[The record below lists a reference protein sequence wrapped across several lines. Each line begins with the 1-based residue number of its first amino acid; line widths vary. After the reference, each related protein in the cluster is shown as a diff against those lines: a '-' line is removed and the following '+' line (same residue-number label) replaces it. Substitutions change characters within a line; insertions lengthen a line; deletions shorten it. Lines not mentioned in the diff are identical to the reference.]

1 VSFHTERLT
10 PTLRCHRW
18 DDKIIRPFFAFLDSS
33 YYLCPHNQNKD
44 IDMATYTITLNE
56 RTTSGKA
63 IKKSAMRHLC
73 SKLLLTALI
82 SMLCATSFAHDIAVA
97 NAGKTIYYTFT
108 NNNTEL
114 AVSYQGSSYN
124 EFSDEYSG
132 NVVIPKTVTYNG
144 KTYNVTSI
152 GEYAFFDCSNL
163 TSITIP
169 NSVTSIGQCA
179 FSRSGLTS
187 VEIPNSVTNISGYA
201 FQSCSSLTSITI
213 GNSVTNIGAQAFN
226 ACPVLSSV
234 HISDLAAWC
243 NISFVDANAANPLYY
258 AQHLYLNG
266 EEVKDLV
273 IPNSVTSIGKYA
285 FQGCSGLTSV
295 TIPNSVTSINQSA
308 FASCSSLTS
317 VTIPNS
323 VTNIY
328 TSAFR
333 NCSGLTSVTIPN
345 SVTSI
350 GSSVFYNCSSLTS
363 VTIPNSVTS
372 IGGSAFYNC
381 SSLTSVTIPTSV
393 TSIGSS
399 AFYNCSS
406 LTSVTIPNSVTSI
419 GTYSFGNCSGLTSV
433 TIPNSVTIL
442 AGAAFYNCSSL
453 TSVTI
458 PKSVTGI
465 GGDTFRSCSNLTSVK
480 VERENPLTIRN
491 NTFTNRANATLYVP
505 IGSKSAYQ
513 AADYWKDFK
522 EIVEYDPEIILYETS
537 VDDPASYPVTM
548 DVKVQRTIKG
558 GEWSTIC
565 LPFAMTGEQVSEAF
579 GSVEL
584 ADFSDYQA
592 TKKGDK
598 TISIMINF
606 APVDAADGMEA
617 NHPYLIKT
625 ADDIDEF
632 TASEVMLV
640 PDEENAQTAFTTEED
655 GQTVSKGYMKGIYHA
670 QTVVPADNLFVS
682 ANKFYYSTG
691 KTKMMAYRAYFYLA
705 DRLDRNESASA
716 KISFMFNESST
727 NRIEDVEVR
736 PAASSA
742 IFDIQGR
749 KVADSADGL
758 QGLPKGIYII
768 NGKKVVR

>member
-1 VSFHTERLT
+1 
-10 PTLRCHRW
+10 
-18 DDKIIRPFFAFLDSS
+18 
-33 YYLCPHNQNKD
+33 
-44 IDMATYTITLNE
+44 MATYTITLNE

>member
-1 VSFHTERLT
+1 
-10 PTLRCHRW
+10 
-18 DDKIIRPFFAFLDSS
+18 
-33 YYLCPHNQNKD
+33 
-44 IDMATYTITLNE
+44 MATYTITLNE

-63 IKKSAMRHLC
+63 IKKTTMRHLC

-82 SMLCATSFAHDIAVA
+82 SMLCATSFAHDIEVA
-97 NAGKTIYYTFT
+97 NSGKTIYYNYF

-114 AVSYQGSSYN
+114 EVTFRGSSFDEYA
-124 EFSDEYSG
+124 DEYSG
-132 NVVIPKTVTYNG
+132 DVVIPQTVTYNG

-152 GEYAFFDCSNL
+152 GEYAFYDCSNL

-169 NSVTSIGQCA
+169 NSVTSIGNVA
-179 FSRSGLTS
+179 FSRCSGLTS
-187 VEIPNSVTNISGYA
+187 VEIPNSVTSIGGYA
-201 FQSCSSLTSITI
+201 FQVCSNLTSITI
-213 GNSVTNIGAQAFN
+213 PNSVTRIGAQAFN
-226 ACPVLSSV
+226 ACPMLSSV

-273 IPNSVTSIGKYA
+273 IPEGVTTIKTMA
-285 FQGCSGLTSV
+285 FYRFRGLS
-295 TIPNSVTSINQSA
+295 
-308 FASCSSLTS
+308 
-317 VTIPNS
+317 
-323 VTNIY
+323 
-328 TSAFR
+328 
-333 NCSGLTSVTIPN
+333 SVTIPN

-350 GSSVFYNCSSLTS
+350 GQSAFYGCSNLTS
-363 VTIPNSVTS
+363 VTIGNSVTV
-372 IGGSAFYNC
+372 IGQSAFYRC
-381 SSLTSVTIPTSV
+381 SGLTSVTI
-393 TSIGSS
+393 G
-399 AFYNCSS
+399 
-406 LTSVTIPNSVTSI
+406 NSVTTI
-419 GTYSFGNCSGLTSV
+419 GIYTFGDCSGLTSV

-458 PKSVTGI
+458 PNSVTSI

-480 VERENPLTIRN
+480 VERENPLAIRS

-513 AADYWKDFK
+513 AADYWKEFK
-522 EIVEYDPEIILYETS
+522 EIVEYAPVITLYETS

-548 DVKVQRTIKG
+548 DVKVLRTIKG

-584 ADFSDYQA
+584 ADFSDYQVG
-592 TKKGDK
+592 KSGEK

-606 APVDAADGMEA
+606 TPVSAADGMEA
-617 NHPYLIKT
+617 NHPYLIRT
-625 ADDIDEF
+625 ADDIDKF
-632 TASEVMLV
+632 TVSEVMLV
-640 PDEENAQTAFTTEED
+640 PDEENAQKVFSVTED

>member
-1 VSFHTERLT
+1 
-10 PTLRCHRW
+10 
-18 DDKIIRPFFAFLDSS
+18 
-33 YYLCPHNQNKD
+33 
-44 IDMATYTITLNE
+44 MATYTITLNE

-82 SMLCATSFAHDIAVA
+82 SMLCATSFAHDIEVA
-97 NAGKTIYYTFT
+97 NSGKTIYYNYF

-114 AVSYQGSSYN
+114 EVTFRGSSFDEYA
-124 EFSDEYSG
+124 DEYSG
-132 NVVIPKTVTYNG
+132 DVVIPQTVTYNG

-169 NSVTSIGQCA
+169 NSVTSIGQSA

-187 VEIPNSVTNISGYA
+187 VEIPNSVTSIVKYA
-201 FQSCSSLTSITI
+201 FQGCSGLTSVTI

-226 ACPVLSSV
+226 ACPMLSSV

-273 IPNSVTSIGKYA
+273 IPEGVTTIKTMA
-285 FQGCSGLTSV
+285 FYRFRGLS
-295 TIPNSVTSINQSA
+295 
-308 FASCSSLTS
+308 
-317 VTIPNS
+317 
-323 VTNIY
+323 
-328 TSAFR
+328 
-333 NCSGLTSVTIPN
+333 SVTIPN

-350 GSSVFYNCSSLTS
+350 GQSAFYGCSNLTS
-363 VTIPNSVTS
+363 VTIGNSVTV
-372 IGGSAFYNC
+372 IGQSAFYRC
-381 SSLTSVTIPTSV
+381 SGLTSVTI
-393 TSIGSS
+393 G
-399 AFYNCSS
+399 
-406 LTSVTIPNSVTSI
+406 NSVTTI
-419 GTYSFGNCSGLTSV
+419 GIYTFGDCSGLTSV

-458 PKSVTGI
+458 PYSVTSI

-480 VERENPLTIRN
+480 VERENPLTIRD

-513 AADYWKDFK
+513 AADYWKEFK
-522 EIVEYDPEIILYETS
+522 EIVEYAPVILLDETS

-548 DVKVQRTIKG
+548 DVKVLRTIKG

-565 LPFAMTGEQVSEAF
+565 LPFAMTGEQVSAAF
-579 GSVEL
+579 SSVEL
-584 ADFSDYQA
+584 ADFSDYQVG
-592 TKKGDK
+592 KSGDK

-606 APVDAADGMEA
+606 TPVSAADGMEA
-617 NHPYLIKT
+617 NHPYLIRT

-632 TASEVMLV
+632 TVSEVMLV

-655 GQTVSKGYMKGIYHA
+655 GQTVSKGYMKGTYHA

-705 DRLDRNESASA
+705 DRLDRNESAAA
-716 KISFMFNESST
+716 KISFIFNESST
-727 NRIEDVEVR
+727 DRIEGVKVR

-758 QGLPKGIYII
+758 QGLPKGIYIV

>member
-1 VSFHTERLT
+1 
-10 PTLRCHRW
+10 
-18 DDKIIRPFFAFLDSS
+18 
-33 YYLCPHNQNKD
+33 
-44 IDMATYTITLNE
+44 MATYTITLNE

-363 VTIPNSVTS
+363 VTIPN
-372 IGGSAFYNC
+372 
-381 SSLTSVTIPTSV
+381 SV

-727 NRIEDVEVR
+727 DRIEDVEVR

>member
-1 VSFHTERLT
+1 
-10 PTLRCHRW
+10 
-18 DDKIIRPFFAFLDSS
+18 
-33 YYLCPHNQNKD
+33 
-44 IDMATYTITLNE
+44 
-56 RTTSGKA
+56 
-63 IKKSAMRHLC
+63 MRHLK
-73 SKLLLTALI
+73 SRLLLTALI
-82 SMLCATSFAHDIAVA
+82 SMVCATSFAHDIAVA
-97 NAGKTIYYTFT
+97 NSDGVTIYYNFT

-114 AVSYQGSSYN
+114 AVTYQGSSYE

-132 NVVIPKTVTYNG
+132 NVVIPESVTYNG
-144 KTYNVTSI
+144 NTY
-152 GEYAFFDCSNL
+152 
-163 TSITIP
+163 
-169 NSVTSIGQCA
+169 SVTSIGQSA
-179 FSRSGLTS
+179 FCL
-187 VEIPNSVTNISGYA
+187 
-201 FQSCSSLTSITI
+201 CS
-213 GNSVTNIGAQAFN
+213 N
-226 ACPVLSSV
+226 
-234 HISDLAAWC
+234 
-243 NISFVDANAANPLYY
+243 
-258 AQHLYLNG
+258 
-266 EEVKDLV
+266 
-273 IPNSVTSIGKYA
+273 
-285 FQGCSGLTSV
+285 LTSV
-295 TIPNSVTSINQSA
+295 TIPNSVTSFGQDA
-308 FASCSSLTS
+308 FFGCSGLTS
-317 VTIPNS
+317 FIIPNSVTTIGIAAFTKCSGLVSITIPNS
-323 VTNIY
+323 VTSIKPH
-328 TSAFR
+328 TFR
-333 NCSGLTSVTIPN
+333 GCSNLTSVTIPN

-350 GSSVFYNCSSLTS
+350 GSYAFQYCSSLTSVTIPNSVREIGQQTFQDCSSLTSITIPNSVKTIGERTFAGCSSLTSVTIGNSLKTISNYAFQDCSSLTSVTIGNSVTSIGGSAFRNCSSLTSVTIPNSVTSIGGSAFYNCSSLTS

-381 SSLTSVTIPTSV
+381 SSLTSVTIP
-393 TSIGSS
+393 
-399 AFYNCSS
+399 
-406 LTSVTIPNSVTSI
+406 NSVTTI
-419 GTYSFGNCSGLTSV
+419 DTYSFGNCSGLTSV
-433 TIPNSVTIL
+433 TIPNSVKML

-458 PKSVTGI
+458 PNSVTGI

-480 VERENPLTIRN
+480 LERENPLTIGN
-491 NTFTNRANATLYVP
+491 NTFTNRTNATLYVP

-513 AADYWKDFK
+513 AADYWTDFK
-522 EIVEYDPEIILYETS
+522 EIVEYDPIITLDETS

-565 LPFAMTGEQVSEAF
+565 LPFAMTGEQVAEAL
-579 GSVEL
+579 GIVEL

-606 APVDAADGMEA
+606 TPVSAADGMEA
-617 NHPYLIKT
+617 NHPYLIRT

-632 TASEVMLV
+632 TVSEVMLV
-640 PDEENAQTAFTTEED
+640 PDEENAQKVFSVTED

-705 DRLDRNESASA
+705 DRLDRNESAAA

-727 NRIEDVEVR
+727 DRIEDVEVR

-749 KVADSADGL
+749 KVADGADGL
-758 QGLPKGIYII
+758 QGLPKGIYIV

>member
-1 VSFHTERLT
+1 
-10 PTLRCHRW
+10 
-18 DDKIIRPFFAFLDSS
+18 
-33 YYLCPHNQNKD
+33 
-44 IDMATYTITLNE
+44 MATYTITLNE

-381 SSLTSVTIPTSV
+381 SSLTSVTIPNSV

-727 NRIEDVEVR
+727 DRIEDVEVR

>member
-1 VSFHTERLT
+1 
-10 PTLRCHRW
+10 
-18 DDKIIRPFFAFLDSS
+18 
-33 YYLCPHNQNKD
+33 
-44 IDMATYTITLNE
+44 
-56 RTTSGKA
+56 
-63 IKKSAMRHLC
+63 
-73 SKLLLTALI
+73 
-82 SMLCATSFAHDIAVA
+82 MLCATSFAHDIAVA

-381 SSLTSVTIPTSV
+381 SSLTSVTIPNSV

-727 NRIEDVEVR
+727 DRIEDVEVR

>member
-1 VSFHTERLT
+1 MV
-10 PTLRCHRW
+10 
-18 DDKIIRPFFAFLDSS
+18 
-33 YYLCPHNQNKD
+33 
-44 IDMATYTITLNE
+44 
-56 RTTSGKA
+56 
-63 IKKSAMRHLC
+63 
-73 SKLLLTALI
+73 
-82 SMLCATSFAHDIAVA
+82 CATSFAHDIAVA
-97 NAGKTIYYTFT
+97 NSDGVTIYYNFT

-114 AVSYQGSSYN
+114 AVTYQGSSSTDY
-124 EFSDEYSG
+124 SDEYSG

-144 KTYNVTSI
+144 NTY
-152 GEYAFFDCSNL
+152 
-163 TSITIP
+163 
-169 NSVTSIGQCA
+169 SVTGIG
-179 FSRSGLTS
+179 
-187 VEIPNSVTNISGYA
+187 
-201 FQSCSSLTSITI
+201 
-213 GNSVTNIGAQAFN
+213 GAAFN
-226 ACPVLSSV
+226 
-234 HISDLAAWC
+234 
-243 NISFVDANAANPLYY
+243 
-258 AQHLYLNG
+258 
-266 EEVKDLV
+266 
-273 IPNSVTSIGKYA
+273 
-285 FQGCSGLTSV
+285 GCSGLTSV
-295 TIPNSVTSINQSA
+295 TIPNSVTNIGNIAFQGCSGLTSITIPNSVTEEIGFNA
-308 FASCSSLTS
+308 FYKCTGLTTVKVENVSPTITSGNTFSNRANATLYVPAGSKEAYEKATHWKDFKEIVEYINFADENVKAICVQNWDTNGDGELSPDEAAAVTSLGTVFKNNEAITSFDELQYFTGLTSIGDYAFQNCSGLTSVTIGNSVTSIGSRVFQYCSSLTS

-323 VTNIY
+323 VTSIGDQTFEGCSSLTSVTIGNSVTSIGQ
-328 TSAFR
+328 SAFYG
-333 NCSGLTSVTIPN
+333 CSGLTSVTIGN
-345 SVTSI
+345 SVKTI
-350 GSSVFYNCSSLTS
+350 GGSAFRNCSSLTS

-372 IGGSAFYNC
+372 IGSQAFRDC
-381 SSLTSVTIPTSV
+381 DVLS
-393 TSIGSS
+393 
-399 AFYNCSS
+399 
-406 LTSVTIPNSVTSI
+406 SVTIPNSVTSI
-419 GTYSFGNCSGLTSV
+419 GGSAFFSCDYLKSV
-433 TIPNSVTIL
+433 TIPNSVTSI
-442 AGAAFYNCSSL
+442 GNQAFQICN
-453 TSVTI
+453 
-458 PKSVTGI
+458 
-465 GGDTFRSCSNLTSVK
+465 RLTSVK
-480 VERENPLTIRN
+480 VSWENPLSISAIFAGS
-491 NTFTNRANATLYVP
+491 NTNATLYVP

-513 AADYWKDFK
+513 AADNWKEFK
-522 EIVEYDPEIILYETS
+522 EIVEYAPVILLDETS
-537 VDDPASYPVTM
+537 VDVPPSYPVPM

-565 LPFAMTGEQVSEAF
+565 LPFAMTGEQVAEAL

-584 ADFSDYQA
+584 ADFSDYQV

-617 NHPYLIKT
+617 NHPYLIRT
-625 ADDIDEF
+625 SGDISDF
-632 TASEVMLV
+632 TVTNVILA

>member
-1 VSFHTERLT
+1 
-10 PTLRCHRW
+10 
-18 DDKIIRPFFAFLDSS
+18 
-33 YYLCPHNQNKD
+33 
-44 IDMATYTITLNE
+44 MATYTITLNE

-82 SMLCATSFAHDIAVA
+82 SMLCATSFAHDIEVA
-97 NAGKTIYYTFT
+97 NSDGVKIYYNYNSKLSGLTVTFRGDQCT
-108 NNNTEL
+108 D
-114 AVSYQGSSYN
+114 YWY
-124 EFSDEYSG
+124 EYSG
-132 NVVIPKTVTYNG
+132 NVVIP
-144 KTYNVTSI
+144 
-152 GEYAFFDCSNL
+152 E
-163 TSITIP
+163 
-169 NSVTSIGQCA
+169 SVTH
-179 FSRSGLTS
+179 
-187 VEIPNSVTNISGYA
+187 N
-201 FQSCSSLTSITI
+201 
-213 GNSVTNIGAQAFN
+213 GNTYI
-226 ACPVLSSV
+226 
-234 HISDLAAWC
+234 
-243 NISFVDANAANPLYY
+243 
-258 AQHLYLNG
+258 
-266 EEVKDLV
+266 VKG
-273 IPNSVTSIGKYA
+273 IGKEA
-285 FQGCSGLTSV
+285 FWGCSGLTSV
-295 TIPNSVTSINQSA
+295 TIPESVTSIGQSA
-308 FASCSSLTS
+308 FSSCSSLTS
-317 VTIPNS
+317 VTIPNGVTSIEQSAFSGCSSLTTVTIPNS
-323 VTNIY
+323 VTSISQY
-328 TSAFR
+328 AFN

-345 SVTSI
+345 SVTTI
-350 GSSVFYNCSSLTS
+350 GERTFYNCSSLTS
-363 VTIPNSVTS
+363 VTIGNSVTS
-372 IGGSAFYNC
+372 IGQYAFNGCSSLTSVIIPNSVTTIGERTFYNC
-381 SSLTSVTIPTSV
+381 SSLT
-393 TSIGSS
+393 
-399 AFYNCSS
+399 N
-406 LTSVTIPNSVTSI
+406 VTIPNSVTSI
-419 GTYSFGNCSGLTSV
+419 GS
-433 TIPNSVTIL
+433 
-442 AGAAFYNCSSL
+442 AAFYNCS
-453 TSVTI
+453 
-458 PKSVTGI
+458 
-465 GGDTFRSCSNLTSVK
+465 NLTAVK
-480 VERENPLTIRN
+480 VGMENPVSITSG
-491 NTFTNRANATLYVP
+491 TFSNRTNAILYVP
-505 IGSKSAYQ
+505 RGSKEAYE
-513 AADYWKDFK
+513 AANYWKEFK
-522 EIVEYDPEIILYETS
+522 EIVEYAPVILLDETS

-558 GEWSTIC
+558 GEWNTIC
-565 LPFAMTGEQVSEAF
+565 LPFAMTGEQAAEAL

-584 ADFSDYQA
+584 ADFIDYQA

-606 APVDAADGMEA
+606 TPVSAADGMEA

-632 TASEVMLV
+632 TVSEVMLV

>member
-1 VSFHTERLT
+1 
-10 PTLRCHRW
+10 
-18 DDKIIRPFFAFLDSS
+18 
-33 YYLCPHNQNKD
+33 
-44 IDMATYTITLNE
+44 MATYTITLNE

-82 SMLCATSFAHDIAVA
+82 SMLCATSFAHDIEVA
-97 NAGKTIYYTFT
+97 NSDGVKIYYNYNSKLSGLTVTFRGDQCT
-108 NNNTEL
+108 D
-114 AVSYQGSSYN
+114 YWY
-124 EFSDEYSG
+124 EYSG
-132 NVVIPKTVTYNG
+132 NVVIP
-144 KTYNVTSI
+144 
-152 GEYAFFDCSNL
+152 E
-163 TSITIP
+163 
-169 NSVTSIGQCA
+169 SVTH
-179 FSRSGLTS
+179 
-187 VEIPNSVTNISGYA
+187 N
-201 FQSCSSLTSITI
+201 
-213 GNSVTNIGAQAFN
+213 GNTYI
-226 ACPVLSSV
+226 
-234 HISDLAAWC
+234 
-243 NISFVDANAANPLYY
+243 
-258 AQHLYLNG
+258 
-266 EEVKDLV
+266 VKG
-273 IPNSVTSIGKYA
+273 IGKEA
-285 FQGCSGLTSV
+285 FWGCSGLTSV
-295 TIPNSVTSINQSA
+295 TIPESVTSIGQSA
-308 FASCSSLTS
+308 FSSCSSLTS
-317 VTIPNS
+317 VTIPNGVTSIEQSAFSGCSSLTTVTIPNS
-323 VTNIY
+323 VTSISQY
-328 TSAFR
+328 AFN

-345 SVTSI
+345 SVTTI
-350 GSSVFYNCSSLTS
+350 GERTFYNCSSLTS
-363 VTIPNSVTS
+363 VTIGNSVTTIGQYAFNGCSSLTSVRISDLAAWCSINFGDVTANPLNYAHHLYMNGKEVKDLIIPEGVTSIADYAFYNCSGLTTVTIPSSVTTIGSSAFYGCSGLTSVNISDLAAWCNVSFSNSDSNPLGYAHHLYLNGEEVTDLIIPESVSSIGQYAFYGCSGLTNLTIPNSVTS
-372 IGGSAFYNC
+372 IGNRAFMGCSSLTSVIIPNSVTTIGERTFYNC
-381 SSLTSVTIPTSV
+381 SSLT
-393 TSIGSS
+393 
-399 AFYNCSS
+399 N
-406 LTSVTIPNSVTSI
+406 VTIPNSVTSI
-419 GTYSFGNCSGLTSV
+419 GS
-433 TIPNSVTIL
+433 
-442 AGAAFYNCSSL
+442 AAFYNCS
-453 TSVTI
+453 
-458 PKSVTGI
+458 
-465 GGDTFRSCSNLTSVK
+465 NLTAVK
-480 VERENPLTIRN
+480 VGMENPVSITSG
-491 NTFTNRANATLYVP
+491 TFSNRTNAILYVP
-505 IGSKSAYQ
+505 RGSKEAYE
-513 AADYWKDFK
+513 AANYWKEFK
-522 EIVEYDPEIILYETS
+522 EIVEYAPVILLDETS

-558 GEWSTIC
+558 GEWNTIC
-565 LPFAMTGEQVSEAF
+565 LPFAMTGEQAAEAL

-584 ADFSDYQA
+584 ADFIDYQA

-606 APVDAADGMEA
+606 TPVSAADGMEA

-632 TASEVMLV
+632 TVSEVMLV